1 VQVTDADVQIDH
13 IVIGVRDLD
22 NAEPQFEDRYGL
34 TTIEKRTR
42 SFHRFCQPFSLAVG
56 WPWSCLPAV
65 VRSRRQRR
73 NDPGTVRGQHG
84 GSAAPRDH
92 FGGSMRALHRA
103 AVPLASIAAVAAT
116 LVSTPSSAAAASFS
130 VINVHES
137 DNGFTVS
144 GASLTRHAGR
154 VTFHFTTN
162 TSGNNGNGDDVELV
176 QLRPGHTF
184 AEARAAGGGGAGSP
198 TQAAASTRA
207 LQSTLHFFGGAN
219 LNLASQYE
227 DITETLYAGTYY
239 LVDIGA
245 QATQLVPIHVSGTP
259 GPAAWPKIG
268 ATILVGN
275 GSADRF
281 KISGPIPAGS
291 NILIRNNA
299 NGQTIHFT
307 QFVPIVPGTTDAT
320 VQTVLNSNSNA
331 APPQILGPGF
341 TAGILSPGT
350 QEVVNSA
357 SLTPG
362 TYVLLCFIADDVTGM
377 PHALMGMHLVVTV
390 Q

>member
-1 VQVTDADVQIDH
+1 
-13 IVIGVRDLD
+13 
-22 NAEPQFEDRYGL
+22 
-34 TTIEKRTR
+34 
-42 SFHRFCQPFSLAVG
+42 
-56 WPWSCLPAV
+56 
-65 VRSRRQRR
+65 
-73 NDPGTVRGQHG
+73 
-84 GSAAPRDH
+84 
-92 FGGSMRALHRA
+92 MRALHRG

-116 LVSTPSSAAAASFS
+116 LFSTPSSAAAASFP

-144 GASLTRHAGR
+144 GASLNRNAGR

-162 TSGNNGNGDDVELV
+162 TTGNNGNGDDVELV

-184 AEARAAGGGGAGSP
+184 AEARAAGGGQGSASP
-198 TQAAASTRA
+198 AQAAASTRA

-219 LNLASQYE
+219 LNLPSQSE
-227 DITETLYAGTYY
+227 DITETLYSGTYY
-239 LVDIGA
+239 LVYIGS
-245 QATQLVPIHVSGTP
+245 QTTQLVPIHVSGTP

-275 GSADRF
+275 GSSDRF

-299 NGQTIHFT
+299 DGQTIHFT
-307 QFVPIVPGTTDAT
+307 QFIPIVPGTTDAT
-320 VQTVLNSNSNA
+320 VQTLLNSNSNA